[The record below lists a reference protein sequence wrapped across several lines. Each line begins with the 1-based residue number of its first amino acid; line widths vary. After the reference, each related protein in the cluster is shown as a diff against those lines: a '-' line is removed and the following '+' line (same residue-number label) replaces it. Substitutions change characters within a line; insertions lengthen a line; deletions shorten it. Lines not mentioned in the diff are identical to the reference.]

1 MCCRRQKTVMK
12 LKVKLNISEE
22 FEVFFKLFRNIEF
35 HFEFND
41 YLLRPA
47 TYWLGV
53 WGHARAGSGHGSRA
67 RARCRP
73 GRVRPARSRSSHG
86 RPGHARSWPGWAR
99 QASPGLGLAR
109 RGQSLAT
116 ARGGQ
121 AQAQALQD
129 GFPENQIREYRFK
142 LTL

>member
-1 MCCRRQKTVMK
+1 MK

-41 YLLRPA
+41 CLLPPA
-47 TYWLGV
+47 THWPGV
-53 WGHARAGSGHGSRA
+53 WGQARAGSGHGSRA

-86 RPGHARSWPGWAR
+86 RPGHARSRPGWAR
-99 QASPGLGLAR
+99 QA
-109 RGQSLAT
+109 
-116 ARGGQ
+116 
-121 AQAQALQD
+121 
-129 GFPENQIREYRFK
+129 
-142 LTL
+142 